1 MTTWLW
7 DDGLGLLGNGDFNDG
22 LNWVPPLPPNST
34 SDCVISL
41 LANGTITT
49 TAADTTIN
57 SLNSSSTVTVAV
69 GSGDSFSIL
78 GVPTA
83 TNLTGDS
90 VVNGTLEVGTNA
102 TLDLFGAPMWVNDL
116 NISTG
121 SSVLV
126 DNALTAGGTV
136 RQGGTVTLGNST
148 SAGAVTNDGVWN
160 VGGDIDKGTAKGD
173 VFHNKGTFSNF
184 GAGDTVDVRFYN
196 SGSIDVVSGSL
207 LFSNVVHNNGTA
219 EVAGTLAA
227 PSSLSSRLGIL
238 GKGTLDI
245 GAYGT
250 VRLEKG
256 SDAHQTVDF
265 TAGGL
270 NEFLDLGQAGD
281 FGGTISGFGGTNVIV
296 AKDLLADQRSFAN
309 GVLTLSEGT
318 TIEAQLRLSGSYT
331 TSDFRLSHSHGN
343 TSIHFV

>member
-1 MTTWLW
+1 
-7 DDGLGLLGNGDFNDG
+7 
-22 LNWVPPLPPNST
+22 
-34 SDCVISL
+34 
-41 LANGTITT
+41 
-49 TAADTTIN
+49 
-57 SLNSSSTVTVAV
+57 
-69 GSGDSFSIL
+69 
-78 GVPTA
+78 
-83 TNLTGDS
+83 

-148 SAGAVTNDGVWN
+148 SAGSVTNDGVWN

-173 VFHNKGTFSNF
+173 AFHNKGTFSNF